1 MVDYAAPP
9 PKWQAKRAALRDS
22 TRKFYT
28 FKKGQVEQLDFD
40 KFSDLKRA
48 KSEEIARNKGKFYS
62 IEKPESLLNKRRK
75 VQDKLW
81 YYDKRNYPP
90 RPKPELP
97 QFNMFY
103 IRRPNTADRTR
114 KELEAQR
121 EPTPVPVPKKEPPK
135 KEPPRPVSPEL
146 EAPRAKN
153 PDPEPPRR
161 EPPPRKVPPKPKTP
175 EPVYEPKVILI
186 FLNSLRPIEIP
197 RILTH
202 DLGHELFLYFSI
214 LRYKRLNHL

>member
-1 MVDYAAPP
+1 MMEFDAPP
-9 PKWQAKRAALRDS
+9 AKWQAKRAALRDS

-28 FKKGQVEQLDFD
+28 FKKGQVEQFDFD

-62 IEKPESLLNKRRK
+62 IEKPESLLNKRKK

-90 RPKPELP
+90 RPKPVFP
-97 QFNMFY
+97 QYNMFY

-114 KELEAQR
+114 KEMEAQR
-121 EPTPVPVPKKEPPK
+121 EPTPIPEPKKEPLKKEPPPPK
-135 KEPPRPVSPEL
+135 KEPPQPVTPEFESPK
-146 EAPRAKN
+146 AKT

-161 EPPPRKVPPKPKTP
+161 ESPRKIPPKPKTP
-175 EPVYEPKVILI
+175 EPEPVYQPRPEPKV
-186 FLNSLRPIEIP
+186 S
-197 RILTH
+197 
-202 DLGHELFLYFSI
+202 
-214 LRYKRLNHL
+214 